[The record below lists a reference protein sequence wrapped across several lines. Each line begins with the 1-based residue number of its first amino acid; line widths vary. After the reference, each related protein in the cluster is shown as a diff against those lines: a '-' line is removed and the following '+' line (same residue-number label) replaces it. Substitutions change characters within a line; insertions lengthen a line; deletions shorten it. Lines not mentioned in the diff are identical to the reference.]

1 MIYCIIIETNN
12 SAHLQS
18 EAQSVLYINRSDVE
32 LIKEEG
38 HEGCGFYPSGFF
50 NDWSKKSY
58 DALQVRIIGPTLGLA
73 KGMLLKKTGIKKIQL
88 PSSMIKAPKSR
99 TCNDNWLA
107 VVIKNV
113 FPSQENVQMG
123 RLLDPDAQQATD
135 SWKEQARKQ
144 LSPMYARMLIGFG
157 VKKRVVDTYTRRS
170 RNTKTLKHGTN
181 FAFYSVTSMLP
192 NAFNSLFTVIIKHT
206 KKDASTPLVLSRKIE
221 YSFLVI

>member
-73 KGMLLKKTGIKKIQL
+73 KGMLLRKTGIKKIQL

-181 FAFYSVTSMLP
+181 FAFYSFLP
-192 NAFNSLFTVIIKHT
+192 CFPMH
-206 KKDASTPLVLSRKIE
+206 STHFLLLLLSTLKRMHRPHWS
-221 YSFLVI
+221 YPGR